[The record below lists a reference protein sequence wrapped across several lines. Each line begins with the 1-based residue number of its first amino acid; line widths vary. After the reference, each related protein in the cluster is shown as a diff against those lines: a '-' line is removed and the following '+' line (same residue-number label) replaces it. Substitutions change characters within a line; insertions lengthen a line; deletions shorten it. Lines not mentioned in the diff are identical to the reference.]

1 MNESQ
6 QKVKQFMDSQIDQ
19 LESGLENLK
28 ENKDQPVDIGN
39 LYNGMLRNS
48 VSFEITHLQKLEQE
62 LLDVL
67 K

>member
-6 QKVKQFMDSQIDQ
+6 QKVQNFMEAQIDQ
-19 LESGLENLK
+19 LQTGLENLQDHK
-28 ENKDQPVDIGN
+28 TQPNDIGN

-48 VSFEITHLQKLEQE
+48 VSFEIKHLQKLKQE
-62 LLDVL
+62 LLDIL

>member
-6 QKVKQFMDSQIDQ
+6 RKVKELMDSQIDQ
-19 LESGLENLK
+19 LECGLENLK
-28 ENKDQPVDIGN
+28 ENKEQPVDIGN

-48 VSFEITHLQKLEQE
+48 VSFEIKHLQKLEQE